1 MEEKK
6 VEELT
11 KELTL
16 NLLKKQRE
24 FLKQNKIKDA
34 MAVTETLE
42 QFANFCFY
50 LFMYK
55 IGG

>member
-34 MAVTETLE
+34 MAVTEMLE

-50 LFMYK
+50 LSMYK

>member
-34 MAVTETLE
+34 MAVTETLG
-42 QFANFCFY
+42 QFANFYFY
-50 LFMYK
+50 LSMYK

>member
-11 KELTL
+11 KEQTL

-24 FLKQNKIKDA
+24 FLKQNKIKHA

-50 LFMYK
+50 LSMYK